1 MKVKEAFM
9 ATGLEVSF
17 FDRRLF
23 LRGVGAALVGI
34 PSLSLSAAGCSRG
47 LSVLAGSTSLEK
59 ETTEP
64 AWRTMLVSGAE
75 PGTPLVV
82 SGRGFAADGRTPVA
96 GITLYVYHTDARGL
110 YSEKDGQ
117 GGPPDPRLKGSMKTD
132 GDGRYEF
139 RTIRPASY
147 PGTRNPQHIH
157 AKLYGAGY
165 AERGIPE
172 YWFNDDPLI
181 TDELRARYTGLG
193 TFSPVVNVKRGADGV
208 YACVRD
214 IRLEKA

>member
-1 MKVKEAFM
+1 MSER
-9 ATGLEVSF
+9 EIRF

-23 LRGVGAALVGI
+23 LRGVGAALVGL
-34 PSLSLSAAGCSRG
+34 PALSLGAAGCGRSPHALASSTPDAKEAVE
-47 LSVLAGSTSLEK
+47 LSSKTVLIPAG
-59 ETTEP
+59 
-64 AWRTMLVSGAE
+64 E

-82 SGRGFAADGRTPVA
+82 SGSIFAADGKTPIG

-132 GDGRYEF
+132 KGGRYEF

-157 AKLYGAGY
+157 AKVFGAGY
-165 AERGIPE
+165 GERHIPE
-172 YWFNDDPLI
+172 YWFDDDPLV
-181 TDELRARYTGLG
+181 TTEMSARYAGLG
-193 TFSPVVNVKRGADGV
+193 TFSPVVSAKRGADGV
-208 YACVRD
+208 FACVRD
-214 IRLEKA
+214 IRLEKT

>member
-1 MKVKEAFM
+1 MSERLF
-9 ATGLEVSF
+9 SP
-17 FDRRLF
+17 FDRRSF
-23 LRGVGAALVGI
+23 MRSAGAFVVGLPA
-34 PSLSLSAAGCSRG
+34 LSLGALGCGGDRRALARTATAAGESEA
-47 LSVLAGSTSLEK
+47 LSWKAQ
-59 ETTEP
+59 
-64 AWRTMLVSGAE
+64 LVTAAE

-82 SGRGFAADGRTPVA
+82 SGRVLAADGKTPVE

-132 GDGRYEF
+132 RDGRYEF

-157 AKLYGAGY
+157 ARLHGAGY

-172 YWFNDDPLI
+172 YWFDDDPLV
-181 TDELRARYTGLG
+181 TADMRARHTGLG
-193 TFSPVVNVKRGADGV
+193 AFSPVVTVKRGDDGV

-214 IRLEKA
+214 IKLDKT

>member
-1 MKVKEAFM
+1 MSEPLF
-9 ATGLEVSF
+9 SRI
-17 FDRRLF
+17 DRRSF
-23 LRGVGAALVGI
+23 LRGAGTFVVGLPA
-34 PSLSLSAAGCSRG
+34 LSLCAAGCGGSPKA
-47 LSVLAGSTSLEK
+47 LAGSKSDEK
-59 ETTEP
+59 ES
-64 AWRTMLVSGAE
+64 AGLSWKAQLVTAGE

-82 SGRGFAADGRTPVA
+82 RGRVFAADGRTPVE

-132 GDGRYEF
+132 ADGRYEF

-157 AKLYGAGY
+157 AKVYGAGY
-165 AERGIPE
+165 AERPIPE
-172 YWFNDDPLI
+172 YWFDDDPLI
-181 TDELRARYTGLG
+181 TDEMRARHAGLG
-193 TFSPVVNVKRGADGV
+193 TFSPIVSVKRGGDGV

-214 IRLEKA
+214 IRLEKT